1 MSEQG
6 PDRPAEGRARRCVT
20 VAGGGNF
27 GTVIASIVAGR
38 GHAVS
43 LWMRDAEQVE
53 ETARL
58 RENRRYL
65 PGHRLH
71 DGVTP
76 TGDLAAAVAAS
87 ELVFVSVP
95 SASFRE
101 VAEEIGRHL
110 APGTILVSTTKGI
123 EARGFRLMSDVLREC
138 CPEARIGVLSGPNI
152 AEEIGRHLAPGTILV
167 STTKGIEARGFRL
180 MSDVLRECCPEARIG
195 VLSGP
200 NIAEEIARGDYTGTV
215 IASRDAELRFV
226 VQDTVH
232 SRSFRV
238 YSNPDLY
245 GVELGGALK
254 NIYAIAAGMA
264 TALGAGQNTLAML
277 VTRGLGE
284 MSRFAASQGADPL
297 TFLGLAGVG
306 DLLVTCSSPLS
317 RNFQL
322 GRAVGEGRSLVE
334 AQEEL
339 GKLAEGVNTIAVV
352 WERARELGVDM
363 PIVQGLHEILFEG
376 RARAEVLVRLMLAE
390 QRDDVEFV
398 ARIDG

>member
-6 PDRPAEGRARRCVT
+6 PDRPADGRVRRCVT

-53 ETARL
+53 EAARL

-76 TGDLAAAVAAS
+76 TADLAGAVAAS

-101 VAEEIGRHL
+101 V
-110 APGTILVSTTKGI
+110 
-123 EARGFRLMSDVLREC
+123 
-138 CPEARIGVLSGPNI
+138 

-322 GRAVGEGRSLVE
+322 GRAVGEGRSLAE